1 MTALKQYEK
10 LESTALWR
18 ETLATQRR
26 EVYVTFGDT
35 SLMIRNKA
43 NDPLSHWS
51 LPAVQRLNPGKMPA
65 LFAPNPD
72 ASETLEIEDTTM
84 VEAIEKVRAAIDR
97 RRPHPGRLRLAILI
111 SLTALILLLGVFWLP
126 TALRN
131 HTVGIVPYEKR
142 LLLGRAL
149 LANITR
155 LSGKAC
161 STPAGAAARDKLASR
176 LFGADKGRIVI
187 LSQGTSK
194 SALLPG
200 RIVLLNKTL
209 VEDFEGPEVAAG
221 YVELE
226 LALAE
231 TKDPLARMLTYLGG
245 LASFRLLTTGEVE
258 AEDLR
263 KYSEYLLTAKAEMP
277 SNQVLLTR
285 FANAGFS
292 SSPLAYELDPSGET
306 TLTLIEADP
315 FRNAKTAPLLSDSD
329 WVSLQGICGS

>member
-26 EVYVTFGDT
+26 EVYVNFGDT

-43 NDPLSHWS
+43 DDPLSHWS

-65 LFAPNPD
+65 VFAPNSD

-97 RRPHPGRLRLAILI
+97 RRPHPGRLRLVILA
-111 SLTALILLLGVFWLP
+111 SLTGVILLLGVFWLP
-126 TALRN
+126 AALRN
-131 HTVGIVPYEKR
+131 HTVGVVPYEKR

-149 LANITR
+149 LANMTQ

-161 STPAGAAARDKLASR
+161 TTPAGAAARDKLASR
-176 LFGADKGRIVI
+176 LFGTGKGRIVI

-209 VEDFEGPEVAAG
+209 VEDFEGPEVVAG

-226 LALAE
+226 LTRAE
-231 TKDPLARMLTYLGG
+231 TQDPLARMLAYLGG
-245 LASFRLLTTGEVE
+245 LASFRLLTTGEVKV
-258 AEDLR
+258 EDLR
-263 KYSEYLLTAKAEMP
+263 KYSEYLLTAKSDIP
-277 SNQVLLTR
+277 SSQMLLAR
-285 FANAGFS
+285 FSAAGFS

-315 FRNAKTAPLLSDSD
+315 FRNAKTAPLLSDAD